1 MKKAFTIIEILIAM
15 MILFTAIGFV
25 NISIKA
31 FNNYQRKSENYQ
43 NLYITALSLKDW
55 LSIQSFEKK
64 IYQGIRNDIAY
75 KITINTLLEEK
86 NYTFT
91 MGLGAGNH
99 GNFLITLYQV
109 EMVLVQGLKENKF
122 KFLITKQ
129 KSLKSNFNPSDLL

>member
-55 LSIQSFEKK
+55 ISIQPFDIKK
-64 IYQGIRNDIAY
+64 NYEGVQNNIKY

-99 GNFLITLYQV
+99 GNFLITLYQID
-109 EMVLVQGLKENKF
+109 MLLLQGLKEKKF

-129 KSLKSNFNPSDLL
+129 KSLKSDFNPSDF